1 MKILI
6 LFFLLFFTSTTQQ
19 RGVGTIRVNVF
30 KNEDCNLNSN
40 YQLDSAEIIVNNSR
54 LDKPKRYTCY
64 NLPTQDRPYFE
75 SGKYD
80 VTYINPDGDNIVI
93 RDVEVSAEKI
103 TFVDLLVEPNCD
115 HNFKEKRRRRKKYT
129 NYKR

>member
-1 MKILI
+1 M
-6 LFFLLFFTSTTQQ
+6 
-19 RGVGTIRVNVF
+19 
-30 KNEDCNLNSN
+30 
-40 YQLDSAEIIVNNSR
+40 DSAEIIVNNSR
-54 LDKPKRYTCY
+54 LDEPIQYTCY

-80 VTYINPDGDNIVI
+80 VTYINPNGENIVI

-115 HNFKEKRRRRKKYT
+115 HNFREKRRRRKEYT